1 MYNLASPP
9 YFLLIVS
16 LLASLLSGIAYAK
29 SLQRLV
35 TELRANQSVAII
47 NEMRGLTL
55 KLPYIGIAGGA
66 GLFLAACLGIFGF
79 KPAIAYGFSLPLTII
94 TAVIVWLQFSK
105 ILNRIE
111 KSNMN
116 KKN

>member
-1 MYNLASPP
+1 MYSLAEPP

-35 TELRANQSVAII
+35 TELRVNQSVAII

-111 KSNMN
+111 EGSTDQ
-116 KKN
+116 